1 MYGMELRELMAW
13 RHRAAIRSG
22 NHDDEDEEDD
32 HGS

>member
-13 RHRAAIRSG
+13 RQRAAIRSG
-22 NHDDEDEEDD
+22 NHDDDDEDD